1 MGAPESRRHMKRHFH
16 LFGKTKKRTPVLAF
30 AFVIALAAAASVTQE
45 IKAYFAQQET
55 FLAKPYVQL
64 GTGQIK
70 KSDKAAKSG
79 DPQVSHD
86 ILFLARNDKHEWDLE
101 YKSNTSKGWAKGTP
115 FKKSVLEEH
124 QAEAVTLFTST
135 IPDLPAGKSF
145 SYRIFRDGMETF
157 SATAKAQVAEDQPFK
172 FVVAGDLGAGSH
184 GQRRI
189 AQRIYSESPDLW
201 VMTGDLVY
209 NMGLLSDYLARFF
222 PIFNADE
229 SKEAL
234 GAPIMRST
242 LCVPVIGNH
251 DIAQSVFLSPT
262 NLDRMQDALAYFQ
275 VWSAPLNGPLTQ
287 LQGPNICPIV
297 GSASKISAF
306 THSAGKRFPQMA
318 NFSFDFGNTHWIVLD
333 GNYYMD
339 WSKQEMRKWVS
350 EDLAKSTAT
359 WKFATFHQPAFSTD
373 AYHLKEQRMRLIV
386 DVLEKGGVDIVFAGH
401 AHNYQRTFPLH
412 FRPATGKMNQD
423 GTVDGTITLDKVYDS
438 TDNMKPNGI
447 IHIVTGAGGARL
459 YSPTDNIEITRMG
472 DFLLKTISDCHS
484 YTVCKVDGGKLTV
497 SQISDAGK
505 VIDKFALKKD

>member
-1 MGAPESRRHMKRHFH
+1 MKRHFQ
-16 LFGKTKKRTPVLAF
+16 LPGKTEKRRSVLAF
-30 AFVIALAAAASVTQE
+30 AFVFALAAAASVTQE
-45 IKAYFAQQET
+45 MKAHFSQPET
-55 FLAKPYVQL
+55 FIAKPYVQL
-64 GTGQIK
+64 GQGQVR
-70 KSDKAAKSG
+70 KSSKADSS
-79 DPQVSHD
+79 DQSQVSHD
-86 ILFLARNDKHEWDLE
+86 ILFLARDDKHEWELE
-101 YKSNTSKGWAKGTP
+101 YKSQTSKGWAKGEP
-115 FKKSVLEEH
+115 FKKSVLEE
-124 QAEAVTLFTST
+124 QQVEAVTLFSST
-135 IPDLPAGKSF
+135 IPDLPAGKPF
-145 SYRIFRDGMETF
+145 SYRIFRDGMEVF

-201 VMTGDLVY
+201 VMPGDLVY

-229 SKEAL
+229 SKDTL

-251 DIAQSVFLSPT
+251 DIAQSLFLSPT
-262 NLDRMQDALAYFQ
+262 NLNRMHDALGYFL

-287 LQGPNICPIV
+287 FQGPNVCPIV
-297 GSASKISAF
+297 GHASRISAF
-306 THSAGKRFPQMA
+306 SHGAGKRFPQMA
-318 NFSFDFGNTHWIVLD
+318 NYSFDFGNTHWIVLD

-339 WSKQEMRKWVS
+339 WSNPELRKWVS
-350 EDLAKSTAT
+350 EDLAKSNAK

-373 AYHLKEQRMRLIV
+373 IYHLKEQRMRLIV

-412 FRPATGKMNQD
+412 FRPATGKLNHD
-423 GTVDGTITLDKVYDS
+423 GTVHGTIALDKAYDS
-438 TDNMKPNGI
+438 TDNTKPNGI

-459 YSPTDNIEITRMG
+459 YSATDNLEITKMG

-497 SQISDAGK
+497 SQVSDSGK
-505 VIDKFALKKD
+505 VIDKFAIKKD